1 VERISSY
8 QGNKIPGAALLFP
21 QQIIALNQPEDI
33 TMVAATTVRP
43 ITAVQFSLFSCSLPH
58 RLSSTLA
65 ITTTAAAATTA
76 VKFVPS
82 SSTQGK
88 MFRSSALEID
98 PTNPFSGATKQKTL
112 SESYQV
118 T

>member
-8 QGNKIPGAALLFP
+8 QGNKIPGAALLSP
-21 QQIIALNQPEDI
+21 RQIIALNQPEDI

-65 ITTTAAAATTA
+65 ITTTAAAA
-76 VKFVPS
+76 VKFAPS

-88 MFRSSALEID
+88 MFRSSVLEID